1 MILKNLGYVF
11 KMIFFFFAISAD
23 GSHVFSL
30 QENESVFMHS
40 CVLSKMLISASGLVS
55 MFLLQFL
62 LCLLMIQCK
71 KLKVGKNLLISVN
84 VK

>member
-55 MFLLQFL
+55 MFLL
-62 LCLLMIQCK
+62 CLLMIQCK